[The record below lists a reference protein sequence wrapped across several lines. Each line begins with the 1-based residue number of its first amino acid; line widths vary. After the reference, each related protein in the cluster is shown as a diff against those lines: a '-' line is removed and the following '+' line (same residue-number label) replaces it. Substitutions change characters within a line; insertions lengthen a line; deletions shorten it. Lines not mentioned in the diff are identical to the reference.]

1 MDSNYE
7 LKETDTENCT
17 CYYFDDIIKTEYF
30 NLDNILR

>member
-17 CYYFDDIIKTEYF
+17 CYFDDIIKIEYF